1 MATRV
6 QFRRGTT
13 SEHSSFTGAVGE
25 VTVDTTKKA
34 VVVHDGSTA
43 GGITMGT
50 GDVTLAGAQTFTGI
64 KTYNAAQR
72 GQVTTLTSSSN
83 ETAINLALNNFF
95 TITLSE
101 NTDFLAPT
109 NAVAGQAGSIFIVQ
123 DGSGNRTGGFHSNFK
138 FTGGSDPTLTTAG
151 NAVDRID
158 YVVKSSTEIHAVATL
173 ALA

>member
-1 MATRV
+1 MAKRV

-25 VTVDTTKKA
+25 VTVDTDKDT
-34 VVVHDGSTA
+34 VVVHDGSQA
-43 GGITMGT
+43 GGFAVANLKT
-50 GDVTLAGAQTFTGI
+50 AQTFTKG
-64 KTYNAAQR
+64 QR
-72 GQVTTLTSSSN
+72 GGVTTLTSSSN
-83 ETAINLALNNFF
+83 ATAIDLSLNNFF

-101 NTDFLAPT
+101 NTTFSAPT

-123 DGSGNRTGGFHSNFK
+123 DGSGSRTGSFHANFK
-138 FTGGSDPTLTTAG
+138 FTGGSDPTLTTSA

>member
-1 MATRV
+1 MAPRV
-6 QFRRGTT
+6 QFRRGPT

-25 VTVDTTKKA
+25 VTDKDV

-43 GGITMGT
+43 GGKPSPSLST
-50 GDVTLAGAQTFTGI
+50 AQTFTG
-64 KTYNAAQR
+64 AQK
-72 GQVTTLTSSSN
+72 GGVTTLTSSSGA
-83 ETAINLALNNFF
+83 TAIDLSLNNFF

-101 NTDFLAPT
+101 STTFGAPT

-123 DGSGNRTGGFHSNFK
+123 DSSGNHTGSFHTNFK
-138 FTGGSDPTLTTAG
+138 FTGGADPTLTTSA

>member
-25 VTVDTTKKA
+25 VTVDTDKKL

-43 GGITMGT
+43 GGVPSTSLSQ
-50 GDVTLAGAQTFTGI
+50 VQTFT
-64 KTYNAAQR
+64 KAQR
-72 GQVTTLTSSSN
+72 GGVTTLTSSSN
-83 ETAINLALNNFF
+83 ATAIDLSLNNFF

-101 NTDFLAPT
+101 NTTFSAPT

-123 DGSGNRTGGFHSNFK
+123 DGTGSRTGSFHSNFK
-138 FTGGSDPTLTTAG
+138 FTGGADPTLTTTA

>member
-43 GGITMGT
+43 GGVPA

-83 ETAINLALNNFF
+83 ATAIDLSVNNFF

-101 NTDFLAPT
+101 NTTFGAPT

-123 DGSGNRTGGFHSNFK
+123 DGSGSRTGSFHSNFK
-138 FTGGSDPTLTTAG
+138 FTGGADPTLTTTA

>member
-6 QFRRGTT
+6 QFRIGTT

-25 VTVDTTKKA
+25 VTVDTDKKL

-43 GGITMGT
+43 GGVPSTS
-50 GDVTLAGAQTFTGI
+50 LSQAQTFT
-64 KTYNAAQR
+64 KAQR
-72 GQVTTLTSSSN
+72 GGVTTLTSSSN
-83 ETAINLALNNFF
+83 ATAIDLSLNNFF

-101 NTDFLAPT
+101 NTTFSAPT

-123 DGSGNRTGGFHSNFK
+123 DGTGSRTGSFHANFK
-138 FTGGSDPTLTTAG
+138 FTGGADPTLTTTA

>member
-25 VTVDTTKKA
+25 VTVNTDKDV

-43 GGITMGT
+43 GGKPSPSLST
-50 GDVTLAGAQTFTGI
+50 AQTFTG
-64 KTYNAAQR
+64 AQK
-72 GQVTTLTSSSN
+72 GSVTTLTSSSN
-83 ETAINLALNNFF
+83 ATAIDLSVNNFF

-101 NTDFLAPT
+101 NTTFGAPT

-123 DGSGNRTGGFHSNFK
+123 DGSGNRTGSFHSNFK
-138 FTGGSDPTLTTAG
+138 FTGGSDPTLTTTA